1 MERGA
6 TATTR
11 LGAMKLIMTGV
22 TILAG
27 LALTGCG
34 TMALPTGSTPTPS
47 ATPSATAAPTAAPRP
62 TLTPTPTAT
71 PAPEVDGDVLFTI
84 KAKLTSST
92 GATATITQTVFAP
105 FEELDDESAVEDQLD
120 EECSGWR
127 DTVGDDAWLVSRI
140 TAKDT
145 STGGRTWGT
154 GSQFVVMMA
163 GAPVFQGD
171 YSPFQAYCVSVQGHV
186 PGVIRA
192 VSPLDPD
199 IAPDSP
205 GGWATF
211 AYGFGTADE
220 SNRVSACTITV
231 TPLARTESDLAKTWP
246 SIRQNPGFCEINTL
260 GL

>member
-1 MERGA
+1 
-6 TATTR
+6 
-11 LGAMKLIMTGV
+11 MKLITPGLAIV
-22 TILAG
+22 TCLALAG
-27 LALTGCG
+27 CG
-34 TMALPTGSTPTPS
+34 VMGLPTGSTPTPT
-47 ATPSATAAPTAAPRP
+47 ATPSRTASPSPTPS
-62 TLTPTPTAT
+62 PTPTAIIT

-84 KAKLTSST
+84 KAKLTSPT

-105 FEELDDESAVEDQLD
+105 FDDLDDESAVEDQLD

-127 DTVGDDAWLVSRI
+127 DTIGDDAWLVSEI
-140 TAKDT
+140 TANDT
-145 STGGRTWGT
+145 STGGRTWSS
-154 GSQFVVMMA
+154 GSQFVVTMA

-171 YSPFQAYCVSVQGHV
+171 YSPFQAYCVSAQGHV
-186 PGVIRA
+186 PGVMRA

-220 SNRVSACTITV
+220 VNRISACTITV
-231 TPLARTESDLAKTWP
+231 TALARAQSTLAKAWP
-246 SIRQNPGFCEINTL
+246 SIRQDPGFCEINTL

>member
-1 MERGA
+1 
-6 TATTR
+6 
-11 LGAMKLIMTGV
+11 MKLIMP
-22 TILAG
+22 G
-27 LALTGCG
+27 LAIVTALALGGCG
-34 TMALPTGSTPTPS
+34 TMTLPGG
-47 ATPSATAAPTAAPRP
+47 A
-62 TLTPTPTAT
+62 TPTPTASATATATATPSPTPSPSASST
-71 PAPEVDGDVLFTI
+71 PAPGVDGEVLFTI
-84 KAKLTSST
+84 KAKLTSPT

-105 FEELDDESAVEDQLD
+105 FDDLDDESAVEDQLD

-127 DTVGDDAWLVSRI
+127 DTIGDDAWLVSEI
-140 TAKDT
+140 TANDT
-145 STGGRTWGT
+145 STGGRTWSN
-154 GSQFVVMMA
+154 GSQFVVTMA

-171 YSPFQAYCVSVQGHV
+171 YSPFQAYCVSAQGHV
-186 PGVIRA
+186 PSVMRA

-220 SNRVSACTITV
+220 VNRISACTITV
-231 TPLARTESDLAKTWP
+231 SALARAESTLAKAWP